1 MVANRSPDCATWSE
15 KALALAQELGLDAE
29 AIRARQ
35 LRGLARC
42 QLSDLVGGLAD
53 LREALR
59 LSLDLGLGNE
69 TIRSYGNLGDWVWVV
84 EGPAR
89 GLDVKRAGIEFGERH
104 GLTLPVMWAKAET
117 LWPLFDLGQWDE
129 LLRIAGD
136 LIERGRRQGGGQV
149 TVVALTYMA
158 YVFVCRGELSQAHAL
173 AEEFLPRAR
182 EIRDPQVLVPAVAV
196 VSLIEHTRG
205 NHLTTVRL
213 IEEIEE
219 VTRDRPVFRSRHL
232 PEALRVSVAAGA
244 IRLAERLLD
253 SNDHR
258 AARHQYSVLAG
269 RAVLTE
275 AQGRPE
281 EASALYAEVAEHW
294 ANYGFA
300 LEHGQAALG
309 AGRCLTVVGRHHE
322 AATHLVE
329 AQRTFAALRAGPLLA
344 QADRV
349 LARGESAP
357 RG

>member
-1 MVANRSPDCATWSE
+1 VWSE
-15 KALALAQELGLDAE
+15 RALTLAQELGLEAE

-69 TIRSYGNLGDWVWVV
+69 TIRSYGNLGDWVWAA

-89 GLDVKRAGIEFGERH
+89 GLDVKRTGIEFGERH

-117 LWPLFDLGQWDE
+117 LWPLFDLGHWDE

-136 LIERGRRQGGGQV
+136 LVEWDRRQGGGQV

-158 YVFVCRGELSQAHAL
+158 YVLVCRGELHQAHGL

-205 NHLTTVRL
+205 NHGTTVRL

-219 VTRDRPVFRSRHL
+219 ITRDRPVFRSRHL
-232 PEALRVSVAAGA
+232 PEAIRVCVAAGA
-244 IRLAERLLD
+244 IGLAERLLEGD
-253 SNDHR
+253 GHR
-258 AARHQYSVLAG
+258 AARHQHSVLAG
-269 RAVLTE
+269 HAVLTE
-275 AQGRPE
+275 ARDRPE
-281 EASALYAEVAEHW
+281 EASALYAEAAERW
-294 ANYGFA
+294 MTYGFA
-300 LEHGQAALG
+300 LERGQAALG
-309 AGRCLTVVGRHHE
+309 AGRCLVALGRHDE
-322 AATHLVE
+322 ATAHLVE
-329 AQRTFAALRAGPLLA
+329 ARSTFDTLGAKPLLA
-344 QADRV
+344 GADRV
-349 LARGESAP
+349 LAQARSATHP
-357 RG
+357 